1 MLQEDE
7 HVREELAASGE
18 LYRGYTARIEE
29 IHQRHA
35 RELEAVVE
43 QYGWPG
49 KNLVGEDG
57 AAAAW
62 VLLQHAIGS
71 PKLLRECLPLLKC
84 QAEKGGIART
94 HAAFLED
101 RICFFER
108 RPQRYGTQ
116 FDWNI
121 KGELVPWV
129 LAEPERVDEWRESVG
144 LGPLADRA
152 QQIRKQIGAK
162 EPADFRQRQKEM
174 RSWAKSVGWYSDCG
188 FAKQGAVRPERS
200 ADAKA
205 IREIHEAAFPTPG
218 EAALVEALRDHDRLQ
233 LSLVFEAYGMVLG
246 HIAFSPVE
254 IAGATIGSGL
264 GPLAVRPEWQGQGM
278 GGRLVTEGLA
288 ACRDAGRS
296 YVVVLGEPSYYGRF
310 GFVAASRWNLSNEYG
325 AGDQFM
331 ILELRPGSIPSS
343 GGLVRYG
350 PEFDLVT

>member
-7 HVREELAASGE
+7 RVRGELAASGE
-18 LYRGYTARIEE
+18 LYRGYAARIEE
-29 IHQRHA
+29 MHQRHA
-35 RELEAVVE
+35 RELETVVE
-43 QYGWPG
+43 QHGWPG
-49 KNLVGEDG
+49 INVVGEDG
-57 AAAAW
+57 AEAAW

-71 PKLLRECLPLLKC
+71 PKLLRACLPLLKC
-84 QAEKGGIART
+84 EAEKGEIPRA

-101 RICFFER
+101 RICFLER

-129 LAEPERVDEWRESVG
+129 LAEPERVDERRRSVG
-144 LGPLADRA
+144 LGPLADRT
-152 QQIRKQIGAK
+152 QQIRKESREE

-188 FAKQGAVRPERS
+188 FAKQGAARPERS

-205 IREIHEAAFPTPG
+205 IREIHATAFPTPG
-218 EAALVEALRDHDRLQ
+218 EAALVEALRAHGRLQ
-233 LSLVFEAYGMVLG
+233 FSHIFEAYGMVLG

-254 IAGATIGSGL
+254 IAGATIGVGL
-264 GPLAVRPEWQGQGM
+264 APLAVRPEWQGQGI
-278 GGRLVTEGLA
+278 GDRLVKEGLA
-288 ACRDAGRS
+288 ACRVGGRS
-296 YVVVLGEPSYYGRF
+296 YVVVLGEPGYYCRF
-310 GFVAASRWNLSNEYG
+310 GFVAARRWNLSNEYG
-325 AGDQFM
+325 AADQFM